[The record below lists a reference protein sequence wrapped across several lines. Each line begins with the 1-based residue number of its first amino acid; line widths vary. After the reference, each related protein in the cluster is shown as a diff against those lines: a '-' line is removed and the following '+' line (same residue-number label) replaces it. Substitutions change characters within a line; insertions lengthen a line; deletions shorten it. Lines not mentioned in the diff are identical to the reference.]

1 MTDYMQ
7 KIAMLLKTAEVPNVE
22 ILQNDEAIF
31 EALKAHIVSL
41 QDIAAKADTW
51 RMAAEN
57 WRKDFGEA
65 DNALNEI
72 KRALIDCSEVP
83 TDMQDTAGPTAI
95 ASTVTRSLEYLTA
108 ARDSARM
115 YSAQLEAERQ
125 DQSRKLNAFTSELRQ
140 KIDVL
145 ESQVNFH
152 RDTVKNLEGANEG
165 LAQALRIVLDT
176 RETR

>member
-1 MTDYMQ
+1 
-7 KIAMLLKTAEVPNVE
+7 
-22 ILQNDEAIF
+22 
-31 EALKAHIVSL
+31 
-41 QDIAAKADTW
+41 
-51 RMAAEN
+51 
-57 WRKDFGEA
+57 
-65 DNALNEI
+65 
-72 KRALIDCSEVP
+72 
-83 TDMQDTAGPTAI
+83 
-95 ASTVTRSLEYLTA
+95 
-108 ARDSARM
+108 M

-176 RETR
+176 RGTR